1 MTDIHTDIELQPIP
15 SGQLSAAVEA
25 ILFASG
31 DPVPMTKLIDITGH
45 NVNSLQNILSGIQE
59 KYDDTESGLQLRQL
73 EESYVI
79 CAKIEMK
86 PYLERMFAPRQRAP
100 LSPAAYETLSVIAYN
115 QPVTR
120 AQVEAVRGVNSDSL
134 VSRLLERGWIR
145 ECGSLDGPGH
155 PTLFETTQQFLMEFG
170 ISSVKELPALEL
182 MMYSTIR
189 DLETSLESAASGKL
203 PENAEPVDS
212 SGGNVKELIPGTQQE
227 IIDIVDEAFMGKD

>member
-1 MTDIHTDIELQPIP
+1 MIEDQEEKLPPIP
-15 SGQLSAAVEA
+15 AEDLTAALEA
-25 ILFASG
+25 VLFASG
-31 DPVPMTKLIDITGH
+31 DPLPVAKLTEITGH
-45 NVNSLQNILSGIQE
+45 RADTLQSALSGIQE
-59 KYDDTESGLQLRQL
+59 KFTDPKHGLQLRQL
-73 EESYVI
+73 EDSYVI
-79 CAKIEMK
+79 CTKPEMK

-145 ECGSLDGPGH
+145 ECGSLDAPGH
-155 PTLFETTQQFLMEFG
+155 PSLFETTQQFLMEFG

-189 DLETSLESAASGKL
+189 DLETSLEDAASGNL
-203 PENAEPVDS
+203 PENREPAIPGD
-212 SGGNVKELIPGTQQE
+212 GYARDFIPGTQQE
-227 IIDIVDEAFMGKD
+227 ISEIVDEAFMGKD